1 MRFLHITAALA
12 GGGALAQFPEY
23 YQQYLQR
30 LAGRLDE
37 LHQRAQEI
45 ANDAAAQGLDVPA
58 YIARFLDSPAHALE
72 GERMADTLESATR
85 LGTAYDALARADAWQ
100 QLPLFLRHLDPAL
113 ARDVASL
120 FQPALPLGLAGLI
133 YALFGAAIGILA
145 IGGGVKAIGL
155 ARRRA
160 AKAQQGGSP

>member
-12 GGGALAQFPEY
+12 GGGALAQFPEF

-37 LHQRAQEI
+37 LRQRAAEI
-45 ANDAAAQGLDVPA
+45 ANDAAAQGLDVQA

-72 GERMADTLESATR
+72 GERMAEALENAAR

-100 QLPLFLRHLDPAL
+100 QFPLFLRHLDPAL
-113 ARDVASL
+113 AGDAASL

-133 YALFGAAIGILA
+133 YALFGAALGVLA
-145 IGGGVKAIGL
+145 VGGGAKAIGL
-155 ARRRA
+155 ARQRA
-160 AKAQQGGSP
+160 VKAQGQDP